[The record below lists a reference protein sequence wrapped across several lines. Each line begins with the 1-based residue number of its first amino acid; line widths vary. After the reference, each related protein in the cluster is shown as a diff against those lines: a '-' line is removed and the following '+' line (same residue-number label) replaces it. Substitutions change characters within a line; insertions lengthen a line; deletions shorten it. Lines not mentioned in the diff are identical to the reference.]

1 MSNPAWEKGK
11 SANPNGRPKGRV
23 NNSTEKIKEAYTD
36 LIEGNLDNIQNW
48 LNRTAATDPARALD
62 FLIKLSPF
70 VIPKKQQADIT
81 FENPINIVLPK
92 KPSEN
97 SEED

>member
-1 MSNPAWEKGK
+1 MANPAWEKGK
-11 SANPNGRPKGRV
+11 SGNPSGRPKGIV
-23 NNSTEKIKEAYTD
+23 NNSTEKIKTAYAE
-36 LIEGNLDNIQNW
+36 LIEGNLQNIQDW
-48 LNRTAATDPARALD
+48 LNVTAERDPARALD

-97 SEED
+97 REEE

>member
-1 MSNPAWEKGK
+1 MANPAWEKGK
-11 SANPNGRPKGRV
+11 SGNPAGRPKGIV
-23 NNSTEKIKEAYTD
+23 NNSTEKIKTAYTQ
-36 LIEGNLDNIQNW
+36 LIEGNLENIQMW
-48 LNRTAATDPARALD
+48 LNDTAAEDPARALD

-92 KPSEN
+92 RPSEN

>member
-1 MSNPAWEKGK
+1 MANPNWEKGK
-11 SANPNGRPKGRV
+11 SGNPNGRPKGTG
-23 NNSTEKIKEAYTD
+23 NNSTEKIKQAYTE
-36 LIEGNLDNIQNW
+36 LIEGNLENIQHW
-48 LNRTAATDPARALD
+48 LNRTASTDPAKALD

-70 VIPKKQQADIT
+70 VVPKKQQADIT

-92 KPSEN
+92 KPSEE